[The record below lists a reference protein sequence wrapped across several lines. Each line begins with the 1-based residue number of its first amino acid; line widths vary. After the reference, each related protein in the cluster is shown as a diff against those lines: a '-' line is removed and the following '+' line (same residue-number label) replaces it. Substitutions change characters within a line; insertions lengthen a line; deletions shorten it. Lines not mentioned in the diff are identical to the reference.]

1 MTFESSLFLALS
13 IAALFVFAVTV
24 AYGQWVTRNVKDDGA
39 PVVAKPK
46 AANRP
51 VGAPVHRGAHA

>member
-24 AYGQWVTRNVKDDGA
+24 AYGQWVTRDVKDDVA
-39 PVVAKPK
+39 PMPAKPK
-46 AANRP
+46 AAKKP
-51 VGAPVHRGAHA
+51 AAAPVHSGAHA